1 MVNPSACSKKTSA
14 WPARAARAAAVHRAS
29 GPSPGGPLD
38 FHWDHRFLSLWDV
51 HLDFH
56 WIFTGFFYSKLVNH
70 HSQILAS
77 WPVIE
82 RESVKE
88 VSCADTVIGA
98 ATLGKP

>member
-1 MVNPSACSKKTSA
+1 MHIYIYIYIVSYIIYVFLVNPSACSKKTSA

-56 WIFTGFFYSKLVNH
+56 WIFTGFSLDFHGNLD
-70 HSQILAS
+70 L
-77 WPVIE
+77 
-82 RESVKE
+82 
-88 VSCADTVIGA
+88 
-98 ATLGKP
+98 L